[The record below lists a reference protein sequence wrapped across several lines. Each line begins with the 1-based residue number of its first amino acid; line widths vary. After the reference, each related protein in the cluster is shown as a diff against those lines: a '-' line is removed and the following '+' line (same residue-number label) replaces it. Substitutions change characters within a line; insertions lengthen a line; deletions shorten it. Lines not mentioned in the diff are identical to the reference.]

1 MLEEGFELEF
11 ESGLALDGVLIAFG
25 DAFEEDALILG
36 GLPDRFELI
45 EA

>member
-1 MLEEGFELEF
+1 MLEEGFDLEF
-11 ESGLALDGVLIAFG
+11 EAGLALDGIFISLG

-36 GLPDRFELI
+36 GLPDRFELV